1 MWGQQIIQQVI
12 LGLIGLSA
20 GITVAGGLFSFIIEL
35 GILSD
40 FADRTHTGEHILL
53 YEDAAALGG
62 ILGNIFFVFQISIPG
77 GTWILPL
84 FGILAG
90 MFAGCWAM
98 ALAEILNLFPVFMR
112 RFNLVNCLAGII
124 LGIAAGKTLGCIW
137 ILLQEA
143 K

>member
-62 ILGNIFFVFQISIPG
+62 ILGNIFFVFSDIYSGRNMDPAAFRDPGRHVCRMLGNGAGRGSECIS
-77 GTWILPL
+77 
-84 FGILAG
+84 
-90 MFAGCWAM
+90 
-98 ALAEILNLFPVFMR
+98 
-112 RFNLVNCLAGII
+112 
-124 LGIAAGKTLGCIW
+124 CIH
-137 ILLQEA
+137 Q
-143 K
+143 KD